1 MSDDLLSGLA
11 SGKATEEQ
19 RLVIREKML
28 GSTFAFGKFVCGF
41 YDLDPDVH
49 GEMSRW
55 IERPTRFKLGKAPR
69 GFFKT
74 STWTI
79 ANTLRRVT
87 KDPNLR
93 CLLSNEIQE
102 NGEKWIGLMQDIVM
116 GPYYRWLFPEV
127 VPNPLQV
134 KWNAHQLEL
143 KRTKKW
149 PEATIEACGVGGAST
164 SNHYDLL
171 LNDDLVG
178 KAARESPLV
187 MAKAIDHR
195 KLCWSLMKD
204 ASQSQIIDIGTRW
217 APQDVIDYV
226 EKTVA
231 DIDSYEMSL
240 FKKDGSPRWPTRYPG
255 PVIEQ
260 IRLEQGPVMFSLQY
274 LNRVVGDGVT
284 ELDPTLL
291 RYHTIAVDHEGK
303 KWLFLEKPNGVR
315 KIPLEACNVFQ
326 VIDAGLTRQSSD
338 ARTAN
343 VVAAITPPTPTEPFD
358 IVFLEAKATH
368 SDPNQVIEESWASYK
383 TWNPT
388 FASIE
393 VFGGH
398 MAFYYWALA
407 TYPEMRLAKLPTDT
421 SANAKANRIRGF
433 WGAYLRQGRIYV
445 LRNQTDMI
453 DELTNWPNGKTV
465 DLIDSGAYLP
475 KVWVPPDPVD
485 AFGNQVK
492 KRADDGPRIRRPVMN
507 EDAEAAASE
516 LQRSSVT
523 GYAWIGLLVPLSLLG
538 NIFAAIASLST

>member
-1 MSDDLLSGLA
+1 MSDDLLGSLA
-11 SGKATEEQ
+11 TGKATEEH
-19 RLVIREKML
+19 RLAIREVML
-28 GSTFAFGKFVCGF
+28 RSTFAFGKFVCGF
-41 YDLDPDVH
+41 TDLDPDVH
-49 GEMSRW
+49 GAMSRW
-55 IERPTRFKLGKAPR
+55 IERPSRFKVGKAPR

-74 STWTI
+74 SNWNI
-79 ANTLRRVT
+79 SNTLRMSTADSNR
-87 KDPNLR
+87 R
-93 CLLSNEIQE
+93 SLLSNEIQE
-102 NGEKWIGLMQDIVM
+102 NGEKWIGLMQDIVLS
-116 GPYYRWLFPEV
+116 PIYRWLFPEV
-127 VPNPLQV
+127 VPNPLSV

-195 KLCWSLMKD
+195 KLCWSLMVN
-204 ASQSQIIDIGTRW
+204 ASESQIVDIGTRW

-231 DIDSYEMSL
+231 NIDSYEVSI
-240 FKKDGSPRWPTRYPG
+240 FKPDGSPMWPKRYPLEI
-255 PVIEQ
+255 IEQ
-260 IRLEQGPVMFSLQY
+260 IRLEQGPIMFSLQY
-274 LNRVVGDGVT
+274 LNKVVGDGVT
-284 ELDPTLL
+284 ELDPSLL
-291 RYHTIAVDHEGK
+291 RYYTIAHDAEGK
-303 KWLFLEKPNGVR
+303 KWLFLEKESGTK

-326 VIDAGLTRQSSD
+326 VIDAGLTKKSTD

-343 VVAAITPPTPTEPFD
+343 VVAAVTPPTPTEPFD
-358 IVFLEAKATH
+358 IVFLEMKATH
-368 SDPNQVIEESWASYK
+368 SDPNQVIEEAFSSYK
-383 TWNPT
+383 EWNPT

-407 TYPEMRLAKLPTDT
+407 TYPEMRLGKLPTDT

-445 LRNQTDMI
+445 LRQHTDAI

-465 DLIDSGAYLP
+465 DLIDAGSYMP
-475 KVWVPPDPVD
+475 KVWVPPDAVD
-485 AFGNQVK
+485 EHGNSTK
-492 KRADDGPRIRRPVMN
+492 KREREDRYRRPTMD
-507 EDAEAAASE
+507 EDSLAAQAD
-516 LQRSSVT
+516 LQRSATT
-523 GYAWIGLLVPLSLLG
+523 GY
-538 NIFAAIASLST
+538 